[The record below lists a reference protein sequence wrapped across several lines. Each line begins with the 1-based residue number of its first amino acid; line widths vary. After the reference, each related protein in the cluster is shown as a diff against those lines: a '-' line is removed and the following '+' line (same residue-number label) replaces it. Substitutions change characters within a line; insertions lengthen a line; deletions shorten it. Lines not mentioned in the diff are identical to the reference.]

1 MHETLGVYTTRPE
14 LLHSLCSIGY
24 FSTSGRNF
32 ITGKLTIFGEPEVK
46 NIFEEKKVQFF
57 SVLTREGAGDF

>member
-1 MHETLGVYTTRPE
+1 MKLWGYIQLDPGYW
-14 LLHSLCSIGY
+14 IGY

-32 ITGKLTIFGEPEVK
+32 ITGKLTIFGAPEVR
-46 NIFEEKKVQFF
+46 NMFEEKKVQFF

>member
-1 MHETLGVYTTRPE
+1 MKLWGYIQLDPGY
-14 LLHSLCSIGY
+14 LKGY

-46 NIFEEKKVQFF
+46 NMFEEKKVQFF